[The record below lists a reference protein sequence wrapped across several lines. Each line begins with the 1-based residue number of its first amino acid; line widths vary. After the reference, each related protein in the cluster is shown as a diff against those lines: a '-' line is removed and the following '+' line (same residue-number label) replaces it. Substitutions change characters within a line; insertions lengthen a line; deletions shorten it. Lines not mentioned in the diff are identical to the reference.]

1 MTLDQLG
8 GNYKRQDDI
17 TCSRA
22 IDEETE
28 VLRRDLWYE
37 GKMNTN

>member
-8 GNYKRQDDI
+8 GNCKGQDDI
-17 TCSRA
+17 ACSRA

-28 VLRRDLWYE
+28 VLRPDLWYE
-37 GKMNTN
+37 DKMNTN